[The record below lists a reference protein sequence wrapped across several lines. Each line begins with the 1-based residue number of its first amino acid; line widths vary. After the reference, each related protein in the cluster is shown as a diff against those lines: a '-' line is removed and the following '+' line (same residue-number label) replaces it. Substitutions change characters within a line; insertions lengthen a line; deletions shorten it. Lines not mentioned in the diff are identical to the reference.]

1 MDCGASVE
9 STRRGMKPSSR
20 RAAVL
25 LEVLLALGLF
35 VFAAAV
41 VSSGLTTAVD
51 RTLRLRAQTHALD
64 LAVSVFSELEMGLR
78 PVAAAG
84 PEAFEAP
91 FEQWTWEIAV
101 VPYTLGTE
109 DRAGLQQVTVV
120 VRSEAPPTVH
130 RLTGLLLPPPRSTP
144 EQDRLFAN
152 QAARARRQEAWR

>member
-1 MDCGASVE
+1 M
-9 STRRGMKPSSR
+9 
-20 RAAVL
+20 L
-25 LEVLLALGLF
+25 LEVLLALALF

-41 VSSGLTTAVD
+41 VSSGLSTAVD

-78 PVAAAG
+78 PLAAEG

-91 FEQWTWEIAV
+91 FEQWTWEIAI

-130 RLTGLLLPPPRSTP
+130 RLTGLLLSPRVGP
-144 EQDRLFAN
+144 NEPDRLFAN
-152 QAARARRQEAWR
+152 RDAPAQRPEVWR